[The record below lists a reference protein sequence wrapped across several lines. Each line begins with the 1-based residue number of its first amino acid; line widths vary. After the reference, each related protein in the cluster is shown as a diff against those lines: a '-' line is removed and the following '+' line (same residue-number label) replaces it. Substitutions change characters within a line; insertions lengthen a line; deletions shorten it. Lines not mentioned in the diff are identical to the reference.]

1 MLFLFIVIALI
12 IYAFVVYW
20 PETPDEDALARMA
33 GEQGEE
39 LATRRINRALN
50 EDDVLLTNIEIE
62 YDGKKTELDNV
73 IINKNGIFIIEV
85 KNYSGQLYGEEDDKE
100 WIKQHESDGGNI
112 YEKSVRN
119 PIRQVKREVYLLAK
133 LLRYYGFKVWIEG
146 GAYLVEQNSP
156 VDSDYIFDS
165 IDEIEELIHTPSNQF
180 LSSETIAQ
188 IVNILNG

>member
-20 PETPDEDALARMA
+20 PEAPDEDALARMA

-119 PIRQVKREVYLLAK
+119 PIGQVKREVYLLAK
-133 LLRYYGFKVWIEG
+133 LLRYYGFRVWVEG
-146 GAYLVEQNSP
+146 GAYLHFAINWKVGHLLVQLG
-156 VDSDYIFDS
+156 DS
-165 IDEIEELIHTPSNQF
+165 LTH
-180 LSSETIAQ
+180 LSAT
-188 IVNILNG
+188 V